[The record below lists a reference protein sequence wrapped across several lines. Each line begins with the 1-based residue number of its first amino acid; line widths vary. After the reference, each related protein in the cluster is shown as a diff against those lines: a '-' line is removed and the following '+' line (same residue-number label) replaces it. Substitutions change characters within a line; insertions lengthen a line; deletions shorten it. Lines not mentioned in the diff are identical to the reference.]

1 MTYRT
6 PKINFGPGRGLRRN
20 LLEEEI
26 LPQLLENTCVYIQK
40 FTELMIISI
49 ISVKKISLENLV
61 FYVSQSGKT
70 GL

>member
-6 PKINFGPGRGLRRN
+6 PKFFFWPGRGLRRN
-20 LLEEEI
+20 LLKEEI

-49 ISVKKISLENLV
+49 TGVKKICLKNLV
-61 FYVSQSGKT
+61 FYVSKTGKT